1 MKHKMIL
8 EKENRTLVNKIESI
22 KEEMKNQLDQFD
34 EVSSSYF
41 GLMSFYS
48 IILMIIFFIMIID
61 EKII

>member
-48 IILMIIFFIMIID
+48 IILMIIFS
-61 EKII
+61 

>member
-34 EVSSSYF
+34 EVSSYF